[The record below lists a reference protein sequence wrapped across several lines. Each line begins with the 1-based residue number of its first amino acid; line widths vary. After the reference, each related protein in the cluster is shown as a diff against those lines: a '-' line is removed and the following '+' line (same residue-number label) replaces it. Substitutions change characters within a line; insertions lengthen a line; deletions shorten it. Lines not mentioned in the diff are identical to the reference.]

1 MTTADSP
8 WRGPLREGISILS
21 DLLRAGLPAETAG
34 RAETLLSLCHLLRF
48 RTGTGC
54 DLPLIGILG
63 SANSGKSTLFNSV
76 AGSDISRVTPIPHQT
91 SGPILAVPLDF
102 REAAG
107 DDSFLQP
114 VVKEVE
120 LAAPGTA
127 DLSGKPS
134 TSTVVPAWD
143 RGERPFIL
151 VDLPDLGTVD
161 SREEHQLAPR
171 LIPWLD
177 RAILMLTEESFA
189 QADHE
194 EIERALQ
201 VLHPERARAEL
212 FAVLNRRHAA
222 TSDAEFES
230 RMETV
235 RSLWPGATISRLDHL
250 KEGGRFSGTET
261 APLVAESH
269 ARVSRILQA
278 ALGNLAAEVF
288 AEMESLREA
297 RTREQLRLKSEVDRE
312 IQRACRFRKAFF
324 SADFRQRLDAFSPW
338 RTSLKRLRSV
348 MGKEEPPEPAL
359 PDLFHPESVQRHAV
373 AAAREIRRLAAGHLE
388 SVTGWEDA
396 LPEEIPDVDE
406 GAIRDAVDAF
416 VPGVNREARKHVEAL
431 LTSMQKD
438 RRLKDPLWNSVA
450 AVASTLFLVDLFIPS
465 VGTLG
470 TLAFSGALSALGFSG
485 ILTSEMI
492 RQLRT
497 SRMRESF
504 EQGLREIL
512 ERFAS
517 RIVSSGPL
525 LRLDLA
531 EPAGRL
537 ARWSKN
543 LPKV

>member
-1 MTTADSP
+1 MTNGNSP
-8 WRGPLREGISILS
+8 WNGPLIEGISILS
-21 DLLRAGLPAETAG
+21 DLLQAGLPAETEG
-34 RAETLLSLCHLLRF
+34 RVETLLSLCHLLRF
-48 RTGTGC
+48 RTNTGC
-54 DLPLIGILG
+54 QLPLIGILG

-76 AGSDISRVTPIPHQT
+76 AGSDISKVTPIPHQT

-102 REAAG
+102 GEAAG
-107 DDSFLQP
+107 DGSFLRP
-114 VVKEVE
+114 VVEEVE
-120 LAAPGTA
+120 PASPGAAGLTG
-127 DLSGKPS
+127 LPS

-151 VDLPDLGTVD
+151 ADLPDVGTVD
-161 SREEHQLAPR
+161 SREEHRVAAR
-171 LIPWLD
+171 LLPWLD

-201 VLHPERARAEL
+201 VLNPERARAEL
-212 FAVLNRRHAA
+212 FVVLNRRHAA
-222 TSDAEFES
+222 TSDVEFES

-250 KEGGRFSGTET
+250 KEGSRFSGTEA

-269 ARVSRILQA
+269 ARVSRILQD
-278 ALGNLAAEVF
+278 ALCSLAAEVT
-288 AEMESLREA
+288 AEMEALREA
-297 RTREQLRLKSEVDRE
+297 RMRERLLLKSDIDRE

-338 RTSLKRLRSV
+338 RTSLKRLRSM
-348 MGKEEPPEPAL
+348 MGKEEPTEPAP
-359 PDLFHPESVQRHAV
+359 PDLFHSESVQRHAI
-373 AAAREIRRLAAGHLE
+373 AAAREIRLLVAGHLE
-388 SVTGWEDA
+388 SVTGRAGD
-396 LPEEIPDVDE
+396 PEIPHVDE
-406 GAIRDAVDAF
+406 EAIRGAVDEF
-416 VPGVNREARKHVEAL
+416 VPGINREARKHVEAL

-438 RRLKDPLWNSVA
+438 RRLKDPLWNTVA

-465 VGTLG
+465 IGTLG

-485 ILTSEMI
+485 TLTSEMI

-497 SRMRESF
+497 SRVRESF

-512 ERFAS
+512 ERSAS
-517 RIVSSGPL
+517 RIVVSGPL

-531 EPAGRL
+531 ELSKRF

-543 LPKV
+543 LPEV

>member
-1 MTTADSP
+1 MTTVDSP
-8 WRGPLREGISILS
+8 WSGPLREGVSILS
-21 DLLRAGLPAETAG
+21 DLLQAGLPAETAG
-34 RAETLLSLCHLLRF
+34 SVETLLSLCHLLRF

-76 AGSDISRVTPIPHQT
+76 AGSDISKVTPIPHQT

-102 REAAG
+102 GEAAG
-107 DDSFLQP
+107 DGSFLRP
-114 VVKEVE
+114 VVEEVE
-120 LAAPGTA
+120 PASPGAAGLTG
-127 DLSGKPS
+127 LPS

-151 VDLPDLGTVD
+151 ADLPDVGTVD
-161 SREEHQLAPR
+161 SREEHRVAAR
-171 LIPWLD
+171 LLPWLD

-212 FAVLNRRHAA
+212 FVVLNRRHAA
-222 TSDAEFES
+222 TSDVEFES
-230 RMETV
+230 RLETV

-250 KEGGRFSGTET
+250 EEGGRFPAAET
-261 APLVAESH
+261 GPLVAESH

-278 ALGNLAAEVF
+278 ALGNLAADVLAEVE
-288 AEMESLREA
+288 ALREF
-297 RTREQLRLKSEVDRE
+297 RTREQLRLKSDMDRE

-338 RTSLKRLRSV
+338 RTSLKRIRSI
-348 MGKEEPPEPAL
+348 MGKEEPAEPTP
-359 PDLFHPESVQRHAV
+359 PDLFHPESVRRHAI
-373 AAAREIRRLAAGHLE
+373 AAAREIRRLAAGHFKFVVGRAGAR
-388 SVTGWEDA
+388 SA
-396 LPEEIPDVDE
+396 EIPDVDE
-406 GAIRDAVDAF
+406 EAIRGAVDAF
-416 VPGVNREARKHVEAL
+416 VPGINQEARKHVEAML
-431 LTSMQKD
+431 KSMQED
-438 RRLKDPLWNSVA
+438 RRLKDPLWNTVA

-497 SRMRESF
+497 SRVRESF

-512 ERFAS
+512 EHFAS
-517 RIVSSGPL
+517 RIVASGPL
-525 LRLDLA
+525 SRLDLA
-531 EPAGRL
+531 EPTRRL
-537 ARWSKN
+537 VRWSKD
-543 LPKV
+543 LPEV